1 MALENREIAS
11 LLTASHPHPHHILGL
26 HPEHKTG
33 YLVITV
39 FKPELATKSAVHTLE
54 ILDSKTKKALGKLKQ
69 LSTEG
74 LYSLKLR
81 RKKRFC
87 YQLRLTTNSDG
98 EVQSIIC
105 DDAFAFSSH
114 KILGELDLY
123 LLNEGKHQSAY
134 KKLGA
139 HLTSLTTISG
149 RCVAGCSFSVWAPN
163 ASHVAVIG
171 DFNNWDGRC
180 HPMNNSAY
188 HDDKSGYWTLFVPA
202 IIAGAHYKFEIKD
215 RAGNLL
221 PAKADPYGIQAQYRP
236 DTASIVAPE
245 KNYPWQDQQWLNERA
260 RRNSRDAAISI
271 YEVQLGSWQRDENNH
286 YLNYRAIA
294 EQLIPYTLEM
304 GFTHIQLMPVSE
316 FPFDGSWGYQPV
328 GLFAPSARFGTAE
341 DFQYFVDQCHQANL
355 GLLIDWVPG
364 HFPSDAHGLAQFDGS
379 HLYEHADPRQG
390 FHPDWNTLIYNYGR
404 VEVANFLRASALH
417 WLDSYHI
424 DGIRVDAV
432 ASMLYL
438 DYSRKEGEWIP
449 NKHGGRENLEA
460 VDFLQRFN
468 EELYALYPGTFSVA
482 EESTSWPG
490 VSRPTSEGGLGFGY
504 KWNMGWMNDSLEYMK
519 RDPVHR
525 QHHHNE
531 LSFGLVYAF
540 DENFVLPLSHDEV
553 VHGKGSLIARMP
565 GDAWQQFANL
575 RAYYGFMWA
584 HPGKKLLFMGCEFAQ
599 GREWNH
605 DQALDWHQLD
615 IHWHSGVQ
623 RLVKDL
629 NKVYTSTPALHQQ
642 DCQQSGFTWLDH
654 ENAEQSIYS
663 FIRYGDDRNDPV
675 IVVCNFSANTVHDFL
690 LGVPVTGHY
699 QELIN
704 TDLEIYAGSGQG
716 NINGVTSKNRR
727 WQGQPHSI
735 QITVPPMATVIF
747 RLKESD
753 ADILLSTASSLTSP
767 DGNN

>member
-1 MALENREIAS
+1 MAISNREFTS
-11 LLTASHPHPHHILGL
+11 LVNASHPNPEQVLGL
-26 HPEHKTG
+26 HPDAATG
-33 YLVITV
+33 YQVITV
-39 FKPELATKSAVHTLE
+39 FKPEFVNNNADNSIE
-54 ILDSKTKKALGKLKQ
+54 ILDSKTQKSLGKLKVISPQ
-69 LSTEG
+69 G

-81 RKKRFC
+81 RKKPFC
-87 YQLRLTTNSDG
+87 YQLRVTTTFNN
-98 EVQSIIC
+98 EKQSVIC
-105 DDAFAFSSH
+105 DDAFAFSSRQ
-114 KILGELDLY
+114 ILGELDLH
-123 LLNEGKHQSAY
+123 LLREGNHQSAY

-139 HLTSLTTISG
+139 HLKQLSTISG
-149 RCVAGCSFSVWAPN
+149 REVSGCSFAVWAPN
-163 ASHVAVIG
+163 ASQVSIIG
-171 DFNNWDGRC
+171 DFNHWNSRC
-180 HPMNNSAY
+180 HPMIHAIVNGEY
-188 HDDKSGYWTLFVPA
+188 SGYWTLFIPN
-202 IIAGAHYKFEIKD
+202 IEAGALYKFQLKD
-215 RAGNLL
+215 RNGNLL
-221 PAKADPYGIQAQYRP
+221 PAKADPFGIQAQYRP
-236 DTASIVAPE
+236 DTASVVSSE
-245 KNYPWQDQQWLNERA
+245 KPYPWQDQQWLQERA
-260 RRNSRDAAISI
+260 KRNSRDAAISI
-271 YEVQLGSWQRDENNH
+271 YEVHLGSWQRDENNH
-286 YLNYRAIA
+286 YLNYRTIA
-294 EQLIPYTLEM
+294 DKLIPYTLAM

-328 GLFAPSARFGTAE
+328 GLFAPSSRFGNAE

-364 HFPSDAHGLAQFDGS
+364 HFPSDEHGLAQFDGS
-379 HLYEHADPRQG
+379 HLFEHADPRQG
-390 FHPDWNTLIYNYGR
+390 YHPDWNTLIYNYGR

-417 WLDSYHI
+417 WLDTYHV

-490 VSRPTSEGGLGFGY
+490 VSRPTDNGGLGFGY

-519 RDPVHR
+519 RDPIHR
-525 QHHHNE
+525 RHHHNE

-553 VHGKGSLIARMP
+553 VHGKGSLIAKMP

-599 GREWNH
+599 GKEWNH

-629 NKVYTSTPALHQQ
+629 NKLYTTTPALYQK
-642 DCQQSGFTWLDH
+642 DCQQDGFAWLDH
-654 ENAEQSIYS
+654 ENSEQSTYS
-663 FIRYGDDRNDPV
+663 FIRYGEQGSTPV
-675 IVVCNFSANTVHDFL
+675 IVVCNFSNQIHHDFSV
-690 LGVPVTGHY
+690 GVPAAGYY
-699 QELIN
+699 QELLN
-704 TDLEIYAGSGQG
+704 TDLAIYAGSNQG
-716 NINGVTSKNRR
+716 NFSGVESEDTP
-727 WQGQPHSI
+727 WQGQPNRI
-735 QITVPPMATVIF
+735 NITVPPMATVIF
-747 RLKESD
+747 
-753 ADILLSTASSLTSP
+753 SLT
-767 DGNN
+767 GAR